1 MAQYL
6 PPLHNLSVFNPNDFP
21 LSSSGVVDVVG
32 LNQISQ
38 ETTDNAAT
46 ISNSSTLINGFNQI
60 DFGQI
65 ATDNNGF
72 DFGITYSI
80 PMPTLAPAN
89 GVPFIIIIN
98 MNISTWTGG
107 VSINSIELVLIN
119 TNETA
124 KTRQIWNQ
132 NASNAAQDLY
142 QKSATP
148 QFVFTGIGNGYP
160 FLLNLIVKGD
170 PSDTTPNTMAIQ
182 VLGGGSS
189 TFINDI
195 CILTL

>member
-32 LNQISQ
+32 LYEISQ

-65 ATDNNGF
+65 VSDDNGV

-80 PMPTLAPAN
+80 PMPTLAPAS
-89 GVPFIIIIN
+89 GVPFIIIVN

-107 VSINSIELVLIN
+107 VSINSIELILIN
-119 TNETA
+119 TNEIA
-124 KTRQIWNQ
+124 KTKQIWNP
-132 NASNAAQDLY
+132 NASNTAQNLY
-142 QKSATP
+142 QTEATP

-160 FLLNLIVKGD
+160 FLLNLLVKGD
-170 PSDTTPNTMAIQ
+170 PSDTTPDTMAIQ
-182 VLGGGSS
+182 VLGAG
-189 TFINDI
+189 TYVNDI
-195 CILTL
+195 CIITW